1 MSTDNSGD
9 DARSDN
15 WDPLTAPVWD
25 PRDVDEPTLAP
36 PIEQFM
42 PTDEDTMIRRRPP
55 LPPDA
60 DEIIRGEYTGWVPLI
75 KSGESLDEAKARE
88 ESRLASFDTSLP
100 NVDTNAWAPIEVVA
114 NDESEFTAPDD
125 LASDVSFTVRE
136 PIVEVRPY
144 SFPTEIVPDPDFVV
158 SPAEALEEAR
168 RRIAQMRASLQT
180 NINRV
185 SQSFEHPIFTP
196 VEVSVQEAPAFVPA
210 PEEVAT
216 PSEAANEIPE
226 PVIAEPIQTSE
237 PNASFEA
244 MFETDHDEVVQT
256 PIAPQPQST
265 FTQSAPSH
273 QESQPVQAVKTE
285 TREEPRVFTQSTQQA
300 SPTIIIDEAADQ
312 SHSLELV
319 IMRDE
324 IKDLRDRLDSSQK
337 LIENLMVRLADLA
350 ELALK
355 RKD

>member
-1 MSTDNSGD
+1 MSTDDSVN
-9 DARSDN
+9 DARSEK

-25 PRDVDEPTLAP
+25 LSDVDEPTLAP

-42 PTDEDTMIRRRPP
+42 PIDEDTIIRRRPP

-75 KSGESLDEAKARE
+75 KSGETLDQAKARE
-88 ESRLASFDTSLP
+88 ENLVSSFETDIP
-100 NVDTNAWAPIEVVA
+100 NVDANAWAPIEVVA
-114 NDESEFTAPDD
+114 SDESEFVAPDD
-125 LASDVSFTVRE
+125 LASDVSSSVRE
-136 PIVEVRPY
+136 PVVEVRPY
-144 SFPTEIVPDPDFVV
+144 EFPNEIVPDPDFVV

-185 SQSFEHPIFTP
+185 SQSFDHPIFAP
-196 VEVSVQEAPAFVPA
+196 IEVSVQEAPPFIPVAQTEVPA
-210 PEEVAT
+210 AAVVEE
-216 PSEAANEIPE
+216 PK
-226 PVIAEPIQTSE
+226 
-237 PNASFEA
+237 SFDSL
-244 MFETDHDEVVQT
+244 FETDAVVE
-256 PIAPQPQST
+256 PPAPQPN
-265 FTQSAPSH
+265 FAPSSATY
-273 QESQPVQAVKTE
+273 QESVRTE
-285 TREEPRVFTQSTQQA
+285 TREEPRVYTQSTQQA
-300 SPTIIIDEAADQ
+300 SPTIIIDEAAEQ
-312 SHSLELV
+312 THSLELV

-337 LIENLMVRLADLA
+337 LIETLMVRLADLA

>member
-1 MSTDNSGD
+1 MSTDDSVN
-9 DARSDN
+9 DARSEDT
-15 WDPLTAPVWD
+15 DPLTAPVWNLKD
-25 PRDVDEPTLAP
+25 IDEPTLAP

-42 PTDEDTMIRRRPP
+42 PIDEDTMIRRRPL

-88 ESRLASFDTSLP
+88 ENRLSSLESAIP
-100 NVDTNAWAPIEVVA
+100 NVDVNAWAPIEVL
-114 NDESEFTAPDD
+114 ESDLSDFIAPDD
-125 LASDVSFTVRE
+125 LASDVPITARE

-144 SFPTEIVPDPDFVV
+144 VFPNEIVPDPDFVT

-196 VEVSVQEAPAFVPA
+196 VEVSVQEAPPFEPA
-210 PEEVAT
+210 PQSEVPKSFESLFETEVDVEPPVPPVSQPTFT
-216 PSEAANEIPE
+216 PSA
-226 PVIAEPIQTSE
+226 TSYQ
-237 PNASFEA
+237 
-244 MFETDHDEVVQT
+244 ET
-256 PIAPQPQST
+256 PQS
-265 FTQSAPSH
+265 
-273 QESQPVQAVKTE
+273 ESVKTE
-285 TREEPRVFTQSTQQA
+285 VREEPRVFTQSTQQA

-312 SHSLELV
+312 THSLELV

-337 LIENLMVRLADLA
+337 LVENLMVRLADLA

-355 RKD
+355 RND

>member
-1 MSTDNSGD
+1 M
-9 DARSDN
+9 
-15 WDPLTAPVWD
+15 
-25 PRDVDEPTLAP
+25 
-36 PIEQFM
+36 PI
-42 PTDEDTMIRRRPP
+42 DEDTIIRRRPL

-75 KSGESLDEAKARE
+75 KSGESLEEAKARE
-88 ESRLASFDTSLP
+88 ENRVSSFEAAIP
-100 NVDTNAWAPIEVVA
+100 NVDVDAWAPIEVL
-114 NDESEFTAPDD
+114 DSDGFEFNAPDD
-125 LASDVSFTVRE
+125 IASDAATTVRE

-144 SFPTEIVPDPDFVV
+144 SFPNEIVPDPDFVV

-196 VEVSVQEAPAFVPA
+196 VEVSVQEAPPFVSVPQVEVPVTSATEEPNSFESLFETEVKTVMAPPVMPA
-210 PEEVAT
+210 P
-216 PSEAANEIPE
+216 
-226 PVIAEPIQTSE
+226 Q
-237 PNASFEA
+237 
-244 MFETDHDEVVQT
+244 
-256 PIAPQPQST
+256 
-265 FTQSAPSH
+265 
-273 QESQPVQAVKTE
+273 QESQRVESVITE
-285 TREEPRVFTQSTQQA
+285 VREEPRVFTQSTQQT
-300 SPTIIIDEAADQ
+300 SPTIIIDEAANQ
-312 SHSLELV
+312 THSLELV

-324 IKDLRDRLDSSQK
+324 VKDLRDRLDSSQK

>member
-1 MSTDNSGD
+1 MSTDDSVN
-9 DARSDN
+9 DARSEK

-25 PRDVDEPTLAP
+25 LSDVDEPTLAP

-42 PTDEDTMIRRRPP
+42 PVDEDTIIRRRPP

-75 KSGESLDEAKARE
+75 KSGETLDQAKARE
-88 ESRLASFDTSLP
+88 ENRVSSFETAIP
-100 NVDTNAWAPIEVVA
+100 NVDANAWAPIEVVSS
-114 NDESEFTAPDD
+114 DESEFVAPDD
-125 LASDVSFTVRE
+125 LASDVSSSVRE
-136 PIVEVRPY
+136 PVVEVRPY
-144 SFPTEIVPDPDFVV
+144 AFPSEIVPDPDFVV

-185 SQSFEHPIFTP
+185 SQSFDHPIFAP
-196 VEVSVQEAPAFVPA
+196 IEVSVQEAPPFIPVTQTEVPA
-210 PEEVAT
+210 AVVEE
-216 PSEAANEIPE
+216 PK
-226 PVIAEPIQTSE
+226 
-237 PNASFEA
+237 SFDSL
-244 MFETDHDEVVQT
+244 FETDAVVE
-256 PIAPQPQST
+256 PPAPQPT
-265 FTQSAPSH
+265 FAPSSAMY
-273 QESQPVQAVKTE
+273 QESVRTE
-285 TREEPRVFTQSTQQA
+285 TREEPRVYTQSTQQA
-300 SPTIIIDEAADQ
+300 SPTIIIDEAAEKT
-312 SHSLELV
+312 HSLELV

>member
-1 MSTDNSGD
+1 MSTDDSVN
-9 DARSDN
+9 DARSEK

-25 PRDVDEPTLAP
+25 LSDVDEPTLAP

-42 PTDEDTMIRRRPP
+42 PVDEDTIIRRRPP

-75 KSGESLDEAKARE
+75 KSGETLDQAKARE
-88 ESRLASFDTSLP
+88 ENRVSSFETAIP
-100 NVDTNAWAPIEVVA
+100 NVDANAWAPIEVFA
-114 NDESEFTAPDD
+114 SDESAFVAPDD
-125 LASDVSFTVRE
+125 LASDVSSSVRE
-136 PIVEVRPY
+136 PVVEVRPY
-144 SFPTEIVPDPDFVV
+144 AFPSEIVPDPDFVV

-185 SQSFEHPIFTP
+185 SQSFDHPIFAP
-196 VEVSVQEAPAFVPA
+196 IEVSVQEAPPFIPVTQAEVPA
-210 PEEVAT
+210 AVVEEPE
-216 PSEAANEIPE
+216 
-226 PVIAEPIQTSE
+226 
-237 PNASFEA
+237 SFDSL
-244 MFETDHDEVVQT
+244 FETDAVVE
-256 PIAPQPQST
+256 PPAPQPT
-265 FTQSAPSH
+265 FAPSSAMY
-273 QESQPVQAVKTE
+273 QESVRTE
-285 TREEPRVFTQSTQQA
+285 TREEPRVYTQSTQQA
-300 SPTIIIDEAADQ
+300 SPTIIIDEAAEKT
-312 SHSLELV
+312 HSLELV

>member
-1 MSTDNSGD
+1 MSTDDSVN
-9 DARSDN
+9 DARSEK

-25 PRDVDEPTLAP
+25 LSDVDEPTLAP

-42 PTDEDTMIRRRPP
+42 PVDEDTIIRRRPP

-75 KSGESLDEAKARE
+75 KSGETLDQAKARE
-88 ESRLASFDTSLP
+88 ENRVSSFETAIP
-100 NVDTNAWAPIEVVA
+100 NVDANAWAPIEVVA
-114 NDESEFTAPDD
+114 SDESEFVAPDD
-125 LASDVSFTVRE
+125 LASDVSSSVRE
-136 PIVEVRPY
+136 PVVEVRPY
-144 SFPTEIVPDPDFVV
+144 AFPSEIVPDPDFVV

-185 SQSFEHPIFTP
+185 SQSFDHPIFAP
-196 VEVSVQEAPAFVPA
+196 IEVSVQEAPPFIPVTQTEVPA
-210 PEEVAT
+210 VVVEE
-216 PSEAANEIPE
+216 PK
-226 PVIAEPIQTSE
+226 
-237 PNASFEA
+237 SFDSL
-244 MFETDHDEVVQT
+244 FETDAVVES
-256 PIAPQPQST
+256 PAPQPT
-265 FTQSAPSH
+265 FAPSSAMY
-273 QESQPVQAVKTE
+273 QESVRTE
-285 TREEPRVFTQSTQQA
+285 TREEPRVYTQSTQQA
-300 SPTIIIDEAADQ
+300 SPTIIIDEAAEKT
-312 SHSLELV
+312 HSLELV

-337 LIENLMVRLADLA
+337 LIETLMVRLADLA

>member
-1 MSTDNSGD
+1 MSTDDSVN
-9 DARSDN
+9 DARSEK

-25 PRDVDEPTLAP
+25 LSDVDEPTLAP

-42 PTDEDTMIRRRPP
+42 PVDEDTIIRRRPP

-75 KSGESLDEAKARE
+75 KSGESLEEAKARE
-88 ESRLASFDTSLP
+88 ENRVSSFETAIP
-100 NVDTNAWAPIEVVA
+100 NVDANAWAPIEVVA
-114 NDESEFTAPDD
+114 SDESEFVAPDD
-125 LASDVSFTVRE
+125 LASDVSSSVRE
-136 PIVEVRPY
+136 PVVEVRPY
-144 SFPTEIVPDPDFVV
+144 AFPSEIVPDPDFVV

-185 SQSFEHPIFTP
+185 SQSFDHPIFAP
-196 VEVSVQEAPAFVPA
+196 IEVSVQEAPPFIPVTQTEVPVA
-210 PEEVAT
+210 AVVEE
-216 PSEAANEIPE
+216 PK
-226 PVIAEPIQTSE
+226 
-237 PNASFEA
+237 SFDSL
-244 MFETDHDEVVQT
+244 FETDAVVE
-256 PIAPQPQST
+256 PPAPQPN
-265 FTQSAPSH
+265 FAPSSATY
-273 QESQPVQAVKTE
+273 QESVRTE
-285 TREEPRVFTQSTQQA
+285 TREEPRVYTQSTQQA
-300 SPTIIIDEAADQ
+300 SPTIIIDEAAEKT
-312 SHSLELV
+312 HSLELV

>member
-1 MSTDNSGD
+1 MSTDDSVD
-9 DARSDN
+9 DARSEK

-25 PRDVDEPTLAP
+25 LSDVDEPTLAP

-42 PTDEDTMIRRRPP
+42 PIDEDTLIRRRPP

-75 KSGESLDEAKARE
+75 KSGETLDQAKARE
-88 ESRLASFDTSLP
+88 ENRVSGFETSVP
-100 NVDTNAWAPIEVVA
+100 NVDANAWAPIEVVA
-114 NDESEFTAPDD
+114 SDESDFVAPDD
-125 LASDVSFTVRE
+125 LASDVPLTVRE
-136 PIVEVRPY
+136 PVVDVRPY
-144 SFPTEIVPDPDFVV
+144 AFPTEIVPDPDFVV

-185 SQSFEHPIFTP
+185 SQSFDHPIFAP
-196 VEVSVQEAPAFVPA
+196 VEVSVQEAPPFVPVDQTEVPA
-210 PEEVAT
+210 AAVVEEPKSFDSLFDTDAVV
-216 PSEAANEIPE
+216 E
-226 PVIAEPIQTSE
+226 PP
-237 PNASFEA
+237 
-244 MFETDHDEVVQT
+244 
-256 PIAPQPQST
+256 APQPT
-265 FTQSAPSH
+265 FAPSSATY
-273 QESQPVQAVKTE
+273 QESVRTESVRTE

-300 SPTIIIDEAADQ
+300 SPTIIIDEAAEQ
-312 SHSLELV
+312 THSLELV

>member
-1 MSTDNSGD
+1 MSTDDSVN
-9 DARSDN
+9 DARSEK

-25 PRDVDEPTLAP
+25 LSDVDEPTLAP

-42 PTDEDTMIRRRPP
+42 PIDEDTIIRRRPP

-75 KSGESLDEAKARE
+75 KSGETLDQAKARE
-88 ESRLASFDTSLP
+88 ENRVSSFETNIP
-100 NVDTNAWAPIEVVA
+100 NVDANAWAPIEVVA
-114 NDESEFTAPDD
+114 SDESEFVAPDD
-125 LASDVSFTVRE
+125 LASDVPMTVRE
-136 PIVEVRPY
+136 PVVEVRPY
-144 SFPTEIVPDPDFVV
+144 AFPSEIVPDPDFVV

-185 SQSFEHPIFTP
+185 SQSFDHPIFAP
-196 VEVSVQEAPAFVPA
+196 IEVSVQEAPPFIPVTQTEVPVA
-210 PEEVAT
+210 AVVEE
-216 PSEAANEIPE
+216 PK
-226 PVIAEPIQTSE
+226 
-237 PNASFEA
+237 SFDSL
-244 MFETDHDEVVQT
+244 FETDEVVE
-256 PIAPQPQST
+256 PPAPQPN
-265 FTQSAPSH
+265 FAPSSATY
-273 QESQPVQAVKTE
+273 QESVRTE
-285 TREEPRVFTQSTQQA
+285 TREEPRVYTQSTQQA
-300 SPTIIIDEAADQ
+300 SPTIIIDEAAEQ
-312 SHSLELV
+312 THSLELV

>member
-1 MSTDNSGD
+1 MSTDDSVN
-9 DARSDN
+9 DARSEK

-25 PRDVDEPTLAP
+25 LSDVDEPTLAP

-42 PTDEDTMIRRRPP
+42 PINEDTMIRRRPP

-75 KSGESLDEAKARE
+75 KSGETLDQAKARE
-88 ESRLASFDTSLP
+88 ENRVSSFETNIP
-100 NVDTNAWAPIEVVA
+100 NVDANAWAPIEVVA
-114 NDESEFTAPDD
+114 SDESEFVAPDD
-125 LASDVSFTVRE
+125 LASDVSSSVRE
-136 PIVEVRPY
+136 PVVEVRPY
-144 SFPTEIVPDPDFVV
+144 AFPSEIVPDPDFVV

-185 SQSFEHPIFTP
+185 SQSFDHPIFAP
-196 VEVSVQEAPAFVPA
+196 IEVSVQEAPPFIPVAQTEVPVA
-210 PEEVAT
+210 AVVEE
-216 PSEAANEIPE
+216 PK
-226 PVIAEPIQTSE
+226 
-237 PNASFEA
+237 SFDSL
-244 MFETDHDEVVQT
+244 FETDAVVE
-256 PIAPQPQST
+256 PPAPQPN
-265 FTQSAPSH
+265 FAPSSATY
-273 QESQPVQAVKTE
+273 QESVRTE
-285 TREEPRVFTQSTQQA
+285 TREEPRVYTQSTQQA
-300 SPTIIIDEAADQ
+300 SPTIIIDEAAEQ
-312 SHSLELV
+312 THSLELV

>member
-1 MSTDNSGD
+1 MTNDDSVN
-9 DARSDN
+9 DARSEK

-25 PRDVDEPTLAP
+25 LTDVDEPTLAP
-36 PIEQFM
+36 PIDQFL
-42 PTDEDTMIRRRPP
+42 PIDEDTMIRRRPH

-75 KSGESLDEAKARE
+75 KSGETLDQAKARE
-88 ESRLASFDTSLP
+88 ENRVSSFETSIP
-100 NVDTNAWAPIEVVA
+100 NVDASAWAPIEVVA
-114 NDESEFTAPDD
+114 SDESEFNAPDD
-125 LASDVSFTVRE
+125 LASDVPMIVRE
-136 PIVEVRPY
+136 PVVEVRPY
-144 SFPTEIVPDPDFVV
+144 DFPTEIVPDPDFVV

-185 SQSFEHPIFTP
+185 SQSFDHPIFAP
-196 VEVSVQEAPAFVPA
+196 VEVSVQEAPPFVPA
-210 PEEVAT
+210 EQT
-216 PSEAANEIPE
+216 AAPTVVEPE
-226 PVIAEPIQTSE
+226 PTPDPISTPVTEVIDETK
-237 PNASFEA
+237 SFESL
-244 MFETDHDEVVQT
+244 FETDVVVEPPVAPAQLFT
-256 PIAPQPQST
+256 QAAPQ
-265 FTQSAPSH
+265 
-273 QESQPVQAVKTE
+273 QESPRFESVKTD
-285 TREEPRVFTQSTQQA
+285 TREEPKVFTQSTQQA

>member
-1 MSTDNSGD
+1 MSTDDSVN
-9 DARSDN
+9 DARSEN
-15 WDPLTAPVWD
+15 WDPLTSPVWD
-25 PRDVDEPTLAP
+25 LSDVDEPTLAP

-42 PTDEDTMIRRRPP
+42 PIDEDTMIRRRPP

-75 KSGESLDEAKARE
+75 KSGETLDQAKARE
-88 ESRLASFDTSLP
+88 ENRVSSFETSVP
-100 NVDTNAWAPIEVVA
+100 NVDANAWAPIEVVA
-114 NDESEFTAPDD
+114 SDESEFSAPDD
-125 LASDVSFTVRE
+125 LASDVPVTVRE
-136 PIVEVRPY
+136 PVVEVRPY
-144 SFPTEIVPDPDFVV
+144 AFPTEIVPDPDFVV

-185 SQSFEHPIFTP
+185 SQSFDHPIFAP
-196 VEVSVQEAPAFVPA
+196 VEVSVQEAPFVPVAESQAPVVEPIEESKSFESLFETEADFEVAPPAAPA
-210 PEEVAT
+210 PE
-216 PSEAANEIPE
+216 
-226 PVIAEPIQTSE
+226 PV
-237 PNASFEA
+237 
-244 MFETDHDEVVQT
+244 
-256 PIAPQPQST
+256 
-265 FTQSAPSH
+265 FTQSAPTY
-273 QESQPVQAVKTE
+273 QEAPRVESVKTE
-285 TREEPRVFTQSTQQA
+285 IREEPRVFTQSTQQA
-300 SPTIIIDEAADQ
+300 SPTIIIDEAAEQ
-312 SHSLELV
+312 THSLELV

>member
-1 MSTDNSGD
+1 MSTDDSVN
-9 DARSDN
+9 DARSEK

-25 PRDVDEPTLAP
+25 LSDVDEPTLAP

-42 PTDEDTMIRRRPP
+42 PVDEDTIIRRRPP

-75 KSGESLDEAKARE
+75 KSGETLDQAKARE
-88 ESRLASFDTSLP
+88 ENRVSSFETAIP
-100 NVDTNAWAPIEVVA
+100 NVDANAWAPIEVVA
-114 NDESEFTAPDD
+114 SDESAFVAPDD
-125 LASDVSFTVRE
+125 LASDVSSSVRE
-136 PIVEVRPY
+136 PVVEVRPY
-144 SFPTEIVPDPDFVV
+144 AFPSEIVPDPDFVV

-185 SQSFEHPIFTP
+185 SQSFDHPIFAP
-196 VEVSVQEAPAFVPA
+196 IEVSVQEAPPFIPVTQTEVPA
-210 PEEVAT
+210 AVVEE
-216 PSEAANEIPE
+216 PK
-226 PVIAEPIQTSE
+226 
-237 PNASFEA
+237 SFDSL
-244 MFETDHDEVVQT
+244 FETDAVVE
-256 PIAPQPQST
+256 PPAPQPT
-265 FTQSAPSH
+265 FAPSSAMY
-273 QESQPVQAVKTE
+273 QESVRTE
-285 TREEPRVFTQSTQQA
+285 MREEPRVYTQSTQQA
-300 SPTIIIDEAADQ
+300 SPTIIIDEAAEKT
-312 SHSLELV
+312 HSLELV

-337 LIENLMVRLADLA
+337 LIETLMVRLADLA

>member
-1 MSTDNSGD
+1 MSTDDSVN
-9 DARSDN
+9 DARSEK

-25 PRDVDEPTLAP
+25 LSDVDEPTLAP

-42 PTDEDTMIRRRPP
+42 PVDEDTIIRRRPP

-75 KSGESLDEAKARE
+75 KSGETLDQAKARE
-88 ESRLASFDTSLP
+88 ENRVSSFETVIP
-100 NVDTNAWAPIEVVA
+100 NVDANAWAPIEVVA
-114 NDESEFTAPDD
+114 SDESEFVAPDD
-125 LASDVSFTVRE
+125 LASDAPMTVRE
-136 PIVEVRPY
+136 PVVEVRPY
-144 SFPTEIVPDPDFVV
+144 AFPSEIVPDPDFVV

-185 SQSFEHPIFTP
+185 SQSFDHPIFAP
-196 VEVSVQEAPAFVPA
+196 IEVSVQEAPPFIPVTQTEVPA
-210 PEEVAT
+210 AVVEE
-216 PSEAANEIPE
+216 PK
-226 PVIAEPIQTSE
+226 
-237 PNASFEA
+237 SFDSL
-244 MFETDHDEVVQT
+244 FETDAVVE
-256 PIAPQPQST
+256 PPAPQPT
-265 FTQSAPSH
+265 FAPSSAMY
-273 QESQPVQAVKTE
+273 QESVRTE
-285 TREEPRVFTQSTQQA
+285 MREEPRVYTQSTQQA
-300 SPTIIIDEAADQ
+300 SPTIIIDEAAEKT
-312 SHSLELV
+312 HSLELV

-337 LIENLMVRLADLA
+337 LIETLMVRLADLA

>member
-1 MSTDNSGD
+1 MSTDDSVN
-9 DARSDN
+9 DARSEK

-25 PRDVDEPTLAP
+25 LSDVDEPTLAP

-42 PTDEDTMIRRRPP
+42 PIDEDTIIRRRPP

-75 KSGESLDEAKARE
+75 KSGETLDQAKARE
-88 ESRLASFDTSLP
+88 ENRVSSFETATP
-100 NVDTNAWAPIEVVA
+100 NVDANAWAPIEVVA
-114 NDESEFTAPDD
+114 SDESAFVAPDD
-125 LASDVSFTVRE
+125 LASDVSSSVRE
-136 PIVEVRPY
+136 PVVEVRPY
-144 SFPTEIVPDPDFVV
+144 AFPSEIVPDPDFVV

-185 SQSFEHPIFTP
+185 SQSFDHPIFAP
-196 VEVSVQEAPAFVPA
+196 IEVSVQEAPPFIPVTQTEVPA
-210 PEEVAT
+210 AAVVEE
-216 PSEAANEIPE
+216 PK
-226 PVIAEPIQTSE
+226 
-237 PNASFEA
+237 SFDSL
-244 MFETDHDEVVQT
+244 FETDAVVE
-256 PIAPQPQST
+256 PPAPQPN
-265 FTQSAPSH
+265 FAPSSATY
-273 QESQPVQAVKTE
+273 QESVRTE
-285 TREEPRVFTQSTQQA
+285 TREEPRVYTQSTQQA
-300 SPTIIIDEAADQ
+300 SPTIIIDEAAEQ
-312 SHSLELV
+312 THSLELV

-337 LIENLMVRLADLA
+337 LIETLMVRLADLA

>member
-1 MSTDNSGD
+1 MSTDDSVN
-9 DARSDN
+9 DARSEK

-25 PRDVDEPTLAP
+25 LSDVDEPTLAP

-42 PTDEDTMIRRRPP
+42 PIDEDTIIRRRPP

-75 KSGESLDEAKARE
+75 KSGETLDQAKARE
-88 ESRLASFDTSLP
+88 ENRVSSFETDIP
-100 NVDTNAWAPIEVVA
+100 NVDANAWAPIEVVA
-114 NDESEFTAPDD
+114 SDESEFVAPDD
-125 LASDVSFTVRE
+125 LASDVSSSVRE
-136 PIVEVRPY
+136 PVVEVRPY
-144 SFPTEIVPDPDFVV
+144 EFPNEIVPDPDFVV

-185 SQSFEHPIFTP
+185 SQSFDHPIFAP
-196 VEVSVQEAPAFVPA
+196 IEVSVQEAPPFIPVAQTEVPA
-210 PEEVAT
+210 AAVVEE
-216 PSEAANEIPE
+216 PK
-226 PVIAEPIQTSE
+226 
-237 PNASFEA
+237 SFDSL
-244 MFETDHDEVVQT
+244 FETDVVVE
-256 PIAPQPQST
+256 PPAPQPN
-265 FTQSAPSH
+265 FAPSSATY
-273 QESQPVQAVKTE
+273 QESVRTE
-285 TREEPRVFTQSTQQA
+285 TREEPRVYTQSTQQA
-300 SPTIIIDEAADQ
+300 SPTIIIDEAAEQ
-312 SHSLELV
+312 THSLELV

-337 LIENLMVRLADLA
+337 LIETLMVRLADLA

>member
-1 MSTDNSGD
+1 MSTDDSVN
-9 DARSDN
+9 DARSEN

-25 PRDVDEPTLAP
+25 LSDVDEPTLAP

-42 PTDEDTMIRRRPP
+42 PIDEDTIIRRRPP

-75 KSGESLDEAKARE
+75 KSGETLDQAKARE
-88 ESRLASFDTSLP
+88 ENRVSSFETAIP
-100 NVDTNAWAPIEVVA
+100 NVDANAWAPIEVVA
-114 NDESEFTAPDD
+114 SDESEFVAPDD
-125 LASDVSFTVRE
+125 LASDAPVTVRE
-136 PIVEVRPY
+136 PVIEVRPY
-144 SFPTEIVPDPDFVV
+144 AFPSEIVPDPDFVV

-185 SQSFEHPIFTP
+185 SQSFDHPIFAP
-196 VEVSVQEAPAFVPA
+196 IEVSVQEAPPFIPVTQTEVPA
-210 PEEVAT
+210 AAVFEE
-216 PSEAANEIPE
+216 PK
-226 PVIAEPIQTSE
+226 
-237 PNASFEA
+237 SFDSL
-244 MFETDHDEVVQT
+244 FETDAVVE
-256 PIAPQPQST
+256 PPAPQPN
-265 FTQSAPSH
+265 FAPSSATY
-273 QESQPVQAVKTE
+273 QESVRTE
-285 TREEPRVFTQSTQQA
+285 TREEPRVYTQSTQQA
-300 SPTIIIDEAADQ
+300 SPTIIIDEAAEQ
-312 SHSLELV
+312 THSLELV

-337 LIENLMVRLADLA
+337 LIETLMVRLADLA

>member
-1 MSTDNSGD
+1 MSTDDSVN
-9 DARSDN
+9 DARSEK

-25 PRDVDEPTLAP
+25 LSDVDEPTLAP

-42 PTDEDTMIRRRPP
+42 PIDEDTIIRRRPP

-75 KSGESLDEAKARE
+75 KSGETLDQAKARE
-88 ESRLASFDTSLP
+88 ENRVSSFETAIP
-100 NVDTNAWAPIEVVA
+100 NVDANAWAPIEVVA
-114 NDESEFTAPDD
+114 SDESEFVAPDD
-125 LASDVSFTVRE
+125 LASDVSSSVRE
-136 PIVEVRPY
+136 PVVEVRPY
-144 SFPTEIVPDPDFVV
+144 AFPSEIVPDPDFVV

-185 SQSFEHPIFTP
+185 SQSFDHPIFAP
-196 VEVSVQEAPAFVPA
+196 IEVSVQEAPPFIPVTQTEVPVAAVVEEPKSFESMFETEVVESPVAPA
-210 PEEVAT
+210 PE
-216 PSEAANEIPE
+216 PS
-226 PVIAEPIQTSE
+226 
-237 PNASFEA
+237 
-244 MFETDHDEVVQT
+244 
-256 PIAPQPQST
+256 
-265 FTQSAPSH
+265 FTQSATTY
-273 QESQPVQAVKTE
+273 QEAPRVESVMTE
-285 TREEPRVFTQSTQQA
+285 TREEPRVYTQSTQQA
-300 SPTIIIDEAADQ
+300 SPTIIIDEAAEQ
-312 SHSLELV
+312 THSLELV

>member
-1 MSTDNSGD
+1 MSTDDSVN
-9 DARSDN
+9 DARSEK

-25 PRDVDEPTLAP
+25 LSDVDEPTLAP

-42 PTDEDTMIRRRPP
+42 PIDEDTMIRRRPP

-75 KSGESLDEAKARE
+75 KPGETLDQAKARE
-88 ESRLASFDTSLP
+88 ENRVSSFETDIP
-100 NVDTNAWAPIEVVA
+100 NVDANAWAPIEVVA
-114 NDESEFTAPDD
+114 SDESEFVAPDD
-125 LASDVSFTVRE
+125 LASDVSSSVRE
-136 PIVEVRPY
+136 PVVEVRPY
-144 SFPTEIVPDPDFVV
+144 AFPSEIVPDPDFVV

-185 SQSFEHPIFTP
+185 SQSFDHPIFAP
-196 VEVSVQEAPAFVPA
+196 IEVSVQEAPPFIPVTQTEVPA
-210 PEEVAT
+210 ATIVEE
-216 PSEAANEIPE
+216 PK
-226 PVIAEPIQTSE
+226 
-237 PNASFEA
+237 SFESL
-244 MFETDHDEVVQT
+244 FETDAVVE
-256 PIAPQPQST
+256 PPAPQPN
-265 FTQSAPSH
+265 FAPSSATY
-273 QESQPVQAVKTE
+273 QESVRTE
-285 TREEPRVFTQSTQQA
+285 SARTEAREEPRVYTQSTQQA
-300 SPTIIIDEAADQ
+300 SPTIIIDEAAEQ
-312 SHSLELV
+312 THSLELV

>member
-1 MSTDNSGD
+1 MSTDDSVN
-9 DARSDN
+9 DAGSEK

-25 PRDVDEPTLAP
+25 LSDVDEPTLAP

-42 PTDEDTMIRRRPP
+42 PIDEDTMIRRRPP

-88 ESRLASFDTSLP
+88 EKLASDISQNVR
-100 NVDTNAWAPIEVVA
+100 NVDMDSWAPVEVVA
-114 NDESEFTAPDD
+114 TDESDFISPKD
-125 LASDVSFTVRE
+125 LSSDSVRTVRE
-136 PIVEVRPY
+136 PVVEVRPY
-144 SFPTEIVPDPDFVV
+144 EFPNEIVPDPDFVV

-185 SQSFEHPIFTP
+185 SQSFDHPIFAP
-196 VEVSVQEAPAFVPA
+196 IEVSVQEAPPFIPVTQTEVPVA
-210 PEEVAT
+210 ALVEE
-216 PSEAANEIPE
+216 PK
-226 PVIAEPIQTSE
+226 
-237 PNASFEA
+237 SFDSL
-244 MFETDHDEVVQT
+244 FETDAVVE
-256 PIAPQPQST
+256 PAVVPASEPV
-265 FTQSAPSH
+265 FTQSATTY
-273 QESQPVQAVKTE
+273 QEAPRVESVMTE

-300 SPTIIIDEAADQ
+300 SPTIIIDEAAEQ
-312 SHSLELV
+312 THSLELV

-337 LIENLMVRLADLA
+337 LIETLMVRLADLA

>member
-1 MSTDNSGD
+1 MSTDDSVN
-9 DARSDN
+9 DARSEN

-25 PRDVDEPTLAP
+25 LSDVDEPTLAP
-36 PIEQFM
+36 PLEQFL
-42 PTDEDTMIRRRPP
+42 PIDEDTMIRRRPP

-75 KSGESLDEAKARE
+75 KSGETLDQAKARE
-88 ESRLASFDTSLP
+88 ENRASSFETSVP
-100 NVDTNAWAPIEVVA
+100 NVDADVWAPIEVVA
-114 NDESEFTAPDD
+114 NDESDFSAPND
-125 LASDVSFTVRE
+125 LASDISTSVRE
-136 PIVEVRPY
+136 PVVEVRPY
-144 SFPTEIVPDPDFVV
+144 DFPTEIVPDPDFVV

-185 SQSFEHPIFTP
+185 SQSFDHPIFAP
-196 VEVSVQEAPAFVPA
+196 VEVSVQEAPPFVPTEQTATPTVVA
-210 PEEVAT
+210 PE
-216 PSEAANEIPE
+216 PMPE
-226 PVIAEPIQTSE
+226 PTPTPVAEVTE
-237 PNASFEA
+237 ETKSFESL
-244 MFETDHDEVVQT
+244 FETDVVAEPPVEPAQVFT
-256 PIAPQPQST
+256 QAAPQ
-265 FTQSAPSH
+265 
-273 QESQPVQAVKTE
+273 QESPRFESVKTE
-285 TREEPRVFTQSTQQA
+285 TREEPRVFSQSTQQA

>member
-1 MSTDNSGD
+1 MSTDDSVN
-9 DARSDN
+9 DARSEK

-25 PRDVDEPTLAP
+25 LSDVDEPTLAP

-42 PTDEDTMIRRRPP
+42 PIDEDTIIRRRPP

-75 KSGESLDEAKARE
+75 KSGETLDQAKARE
-88 ESRLASFDTSLP
+88 ENRVSSFETVIP
-100 NVDTNAWAPIEVVA
+100 NVDANAWAPIEVVA
-114 NDESEFTAPDD
+114 SDESEFVAPDD
-125 LASDVSFTVRE
+125 LASDAPMTVRE
-136 PIVEVRPY
+136 PVVEVRPY
-144 SFPTEIVPDPDFVV
+144 AFPSEIVPDPDFVV

-185 SQSFEHPIFTP
+185 SQSFDHPIFAP
-196 VEVSVQEAPAFVPA
+196 VEVSVQEAPPFVP
-210 PEEVAT
+210 VTQTKT
-216 PSEAANEIPE
+216 PTVVVPE
-226 PVIAEPIQTSE
+226 PSPTPVAEVIEEPK
-237 PNASFEA
+237 SFDSL
-244 MFETDHDEVVQT
+244 FETDAVVE
-256 PIAPQPQST
+256 PPAPQPN
-265 FTQSAPSH
+265 FAPSSATY
-273 QESQPVQAVKTE
+273 QESVRTE
-285 TREEPRVFTQSTQQA
+285 TREEPRVYTQSTQQA
-300 SPTIIIDEAADQ
+300 SPTIIIDEAAEQ
-312 SHSLELV
+312 THSLELV

>member
-1 MSTDNSGD
+1 MSTDDSVN
-9 DARSDN
+9 DARSEK

-25 PRDVDEPTLAP
+25 LSDVDEPTLAP

-42 PTDEDTMIRRRPP
+42 PIDEDTMIRRRPP

-75 KSGESLDEAKARE
+75 KSGESLEEAKARE
-88 ESRLASFDTSLP
+88 EKLASGISQNVG
-100 NVDTNAWAPIEVVA
+100 NVDMDSWAPVEVVA
-114 NDESEFTAPDD
+114 TDESDFVSPKD
-125 LASDVSFTVRE
+125 LSSDSVRSVRE
-136 PIVEVRPY
+136 PVIEVRPY
-144 SFPTEIVPDPDFVV
+144 AFPNEIVPDPDFVV

-185 SQSFEHPIFTP
+185 SQSFDHPIFAP
-196 VEVSVQEAPAFVPA
+196 IEVSVQEAPPFIPVTQTEVPA
-210 PEEVAT
+210 AATVEE
-216 PSEAANEIPE
+216 PK
-226 PVIAEPIQTSE
+226 
-237 PNASFEA
+237 SFESV
-244 MFETDHDEVVQT
+244 FETDVVVEPKVPQQNFAASA
-256 PIAPQPQST
+256 APQPET
-265 FTQSAPSH
+265 PRY
-273 QESQPVQAVKTE
+273 ESVKTE

-300 SPTIIIDEAADQ
+300 SPTIIIDEAAEQ
-312 SHSLELV
+312 THSLELV

>member
-1 MSTDNSGD
+1 MSTDDSVN
-9 DARSDN
+9 DARSEK

-25 PRDVDEPTLAP
+25 LSDVDEPTLAP

-42 PTDEDTMIRRRPP
+42 PIDEDTIIRRRPP

-75 KSGESLDEAKARE
+75 KSGETLDQAKARE
-88 ESRLASFDTSLP
+88 GNRVSSFETSLP
-100 NVDTNAWAPIEVVA
+100 NVDANAWAPIEVVA
-114 NDESEFTAPDD
+114 SDESEFVAPDD
-125 LASDVSFTVRE
+125 LASDVPMTVRE
-136 PIVEVRPY
+136 PVVEVRPY
-144 SFPTEIVPDPDFVV
+144 EFPTEIVPDPDFVV

-185 SQSFEHPIFTP
+185 SQSFDHPIFAP
-196 VEVSVQEAPAFVPA
+196 VEVSVQEAPPFVP
-210 PEEVAT
+210 VTQTKT
-216 PSEAANEIPE
+216 PTVVVPE
-226 PVIAEPIQTSE
+226 PSPTPVAEVIEE
-237 PNASFEA
+237 PNSFDSL
-244 MFETDHDEVVQT
+244 FETDAVVE
-256 PIAPQPQST
+256 PPAPQPN
-265 FTQSAPSH
+265 FAPSSATY
-273 QESQPVQAVKTE
+273 QESVRTE
-285 TREEPRVFTQSTQQA
+285 TREEPRVYTQSTQQA
-300 SPTIIIDEAADQ
+300 SPTIIIDEAAEQ
-312 SHSLELV
+312 THSLELV

>member
-1 MSTDNSGD
+1 MSTDDSVN
-9 DARSDN
+9 DARSEK

-25 PRDVDEPTLAP
+25 LSDVDEPTLAP

-42 PTDEDTMIRRRPP
+42 PVDEDTIIRRRPP

-75 KSGESLDEAKARE
+75 KSGETLDQAKARE
-88 ESRLASFDTSLP
+88 ENRVSSFETAIP
-100 NVDTNAWAPIEVVA
+100 NVDANAWAPIEVVSS
-114 NDESEFTAPDD
+114 DESEFVAPDD
-125 LASDVSFTVRE
+125 LASDVSSSVRE
-136 PIVEVRPY
+136 PVVEVRPY
-144 SFPTEIVPDPDFVV
+144 AFPSEIVPDPDFVV

-185 SQSFEHPIFTP
+185 SQSFDHPIFAP
-196 VEVSVQEAPAFVPA
+196 IEVSVQEAPPFIPVTQTEVPA
-210 PEEVAT
+210 AVVEE
-216 PSEAANEIPE
+216 PK
-226 PVIAEPIQTSE
+226 
-237 PNASFEA
+237 SFDSL
-244 MFETDHDEVVQT
+244 FETDAVVE
-256 PIAPQPQST
+256 PPAPQPT
-265 FTQSAPSH
+265 FAPSSAMY
-273 QESQPVQAVKTE
+273 QESVRTE
-285 TREEPRVFTQSTQQA
+285 MREEPRVYTQSTQQA
-300 SPTIIIDEAADQ
+300 SPTIIIDEAAEKT
-312 SHSLELV
+312 HSLELV

-337 LIENLMVRLADLA
+337 LIETLMVRLADLA

>member
-1 MSTDNSGD
+1 MSTDDSVN
-9 DARSDN
+9 DARSEK

-25 PRDVDEPTLAP
+25 LSDVDEPTLAP

-42 PTDEDTMIRRRPP
+42 PIDEDTIIRRRPP

-75 KSGESLDEAKARE
+75 KSGETLDQAKARE
-88 ESRLASFDTSLP
+88 ENRVSSFETAIP
-100 NVDTNAWAPIEVVA
+100 NVDANAWAPIEVVA
-114 NDESEFTAPDD
+114 SDESAFVAPDD
-125 LASDVSFTVRE
+125 LASDVSSSVRE
-136 PIVEVRPY
+136 PVVEVRPY
-144 SFPTEIVPDPDFVV
+144 AFPSEIVPDPDFVV

-185 SQSFEHPIFTP
+185 SQSFDHPIFAP
-196 VEVSVQEAPAFVPA
+196 IEVSVQEAPPFIPVTQTEVPA
-210 PEEVAT
+210 AVVEE
-216 PSEAANEIPE
+216 PK
-226 PVIAEPIQTSE
+226 
-237 PNASFEA
+237 SFDSL
-244 MFETDHDEVVQT
+244 FETDAVVD
-256 PIAPQPQST
+256 PPAPQPT
-265 FTQSAPSH
+265 FAPSSAMY
-273 QESQPVQAVKTE
+273 QESVRTE
-285 TREEPRVFTQSTQQA
+285 MREEPRVYTQSTQQA
-300 SPTIIIDEAADQ
+300 SPTIIIDEAAEQ
-312 SHSLELV
+312 THSLELV

>member
-1 MSTDNSGD
+1 MSTDDSVD
-9 DARSDN
+9 DARSDK

-25 PRDVDEPTLAP
+25 VANEDDLIFAP
-36 PIEQFM
+36 PVASFLPE
-42 PTDEDTMIRRRPP
+42 DEDTMIRRRPP

-75 KSGESLDEAKARE
+75 KSGETLDQAKARE
-88 ESRLASFDTSLP
+88 ENRAASFEESAP
-100 NVDTNAWAPIEVVA
+100 NVDSDVWAPIEVV
-114 NDESEFTAPDD
+114 DTYVSDFRAPDD
-125 LASDVSFTVRE
+125 LASDTSTTVRA
-136 PIVEVRPY
+136 PVVEVRPY
-144 SFPTEIVPDPDFVV
+144 DFPTEIVPDPDFVV

-185 SQSFEHPIFTP
+185 SQSFEHPIFSEP
-196 VEVSVQEAPAFVPA
+196 VEVSVQEAPPFEPV
-210 PEEVAT
+210 VQVQT
-216 PSEAANEIPE
+216 PSVVTPE
-226 PVIAEPIQTSE
+226 PSPTPVAEVIEEPK
-237 PNASFEA
+237 SFESL
-244 MFETDHDEVVQT
+244 FETDVVVEQ
-256 PIAPQPQST
+256 PMAPEPQPV
-265 FTQSAPSH
+265 FTQSAT
-273 QESQPVQAVKTE
+273 QQQAPRVETVMTE
-285 TREEPRVFTQSTQQA
+285 TREEPRVFTQSTQQS

-355 RKD
+355 RRD

>member
-1 MSTDNSGD
+1 MSTDDSVN
-9 DARSDN
+9 DARSKDL
-15 WDPLTAPVWD
+15 DPLTSPIWD
-25 PRDVDEPTLAP
+25 FKDIDEPTLAP

-42 PTDEDTMIRRRPP
+42 PIDEDTMIRRRPP

-75 KSGESLDEAKARE
+75 KSGESLEEAKARE
-88 ESRLASFDTSLP
+88 ENRVSSRDASVS
-100 NVDTNAWAPIEVVA
+100 NVDVNAWTPIEVVTS
-114 NDESEFTAPDD
+114 DEVEFKAPND
-125 LASDVSFTVRE
+125 LASDVPTTVRE
-136 PIVEVRPY
+136 PVVEVRPY
-144 SFPTEIVPDPDFVV
+144 AFPFEIVPDPDFVV

-196 VEVSVQEAPAFVPA
+196 IEVSVQEAPPFVPA
-210 PEEVAT
+210 AQTQVPITPVTEEPKT
-216 PSEAANEIPE
+216 
-226 PVIAEPIQTSE
+226 
-237 PNASFEA
+237 FESL
-244 MFETDHDEVVQT
+244 FETEVESVIET
-256 PIAPQPQST
+256 PAQQPA
-265 FTQSAPSH
+265 FVESATH
-273 QESQPVQAVKTE
+273 QNESPRFESVKTE
-285 TREEPRVFTQSTQQA
+285 VREEPRVFTQSTQQA
-300 SPTIIIDEAADQ
+300 SPTIIIDEAAEQ
-312 SHSLELV
+312 THSLELV

-337 LIENLMVRLADLA
+337 LIENLMIRLADLA